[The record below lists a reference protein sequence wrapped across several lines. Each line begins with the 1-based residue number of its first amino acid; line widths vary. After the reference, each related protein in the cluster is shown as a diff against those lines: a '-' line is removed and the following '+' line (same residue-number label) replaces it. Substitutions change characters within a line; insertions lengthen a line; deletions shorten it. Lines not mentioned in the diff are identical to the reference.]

1 MNILSIGNSFSQD
14 AQRYLSRIARAD
26 GVKLT
31 TFNLYIGGCPLSR
44 HYRNMMGDVRDYIL
58 EMNGDTTGF
67 PMSIKE
73 ALLSRNWDM
82 VTLQQVSSESVDYST
97 YQPYLDSL
105 VEYVRK
111 LCPKAKIVLHE
122 TWAYLSGSVRLT
134 EEMGYT
140 DCSDMYLDIK
150 KAYES
155 AAADIKADMVIPSG
169 SLVQYLVDAGVDK
182 LYRDNFHASRGT
194 GRYALGLLWYNVLT
208 GNSVS
213 GNTFAD
219 FDEEIPADTI
229 ELIKDYIDKKR
240 YVK

>member
-44 HYRNMMGDVRDYIL
+44 HYRNMMGDSRDYIL

-82 VTLQQVSSESVDYST
+82 VTVQQLSKESVDYST
-97 YQPYLDSL
+97 YQPYLDAL

-122 TWAYLSGSVRLT
+122 TWAYLPGSARLT
-134 EEMGYT
+134 EEMGYA
-140 DCSDMYLDIK
+140 DCGDMYRDIR

-155 AAADIKADMVIPSG
+155 AAADINADIVIPSG
-169 SLVQYLVDAGVDK
+169 ALVQSLIEAGVENMH
-182 LYRDNFHASRGT
+182 RDSSHASFGT

-219 FDEEIPADTI
+219 FDEEIPAETI
-229 ELIKDYIDKKR
+229 ELIKDYVDKKR